1 MPYGQE
7 IEVARRIA
15 DLSAKLALRHQKA
28 GIFTEN
34 KPDDS
39 PVTIADKECE
49 KLIAKLLADAF
60 PDDGILGEE
69 GSRKESKNGRRWI
82 VDPIDGTRDFVR
94 GNPLWS
100 VLIALEKDGEVQ
112 AGVVHLPLMGNT
124 CWASRGEG
132 AFRND
137 IRLGVSSIDTPG
149 NAVISLNSLNRV
161 KNASFLHEMTSYLSL
176 FWAFRC
182 LGGTPDAMMV
192 AEGQM
197 DAWVEPKVA
206 PWDIAAAQVI
216 LEEAGA
222 VFFAFSGKRSIYE
235 GNCVACTPGLE
246 ASMREFFTRSV
257 APGSD
262 LCG

>member
-1 MPYGQE
+1 MPYSQE
-7 IEVARRIA
+7 IETARRVA
-15 DLSAKLALRHQKA
+15 ELSAELALRHQKT
-28 GIFTEN
+28 GITPEN

-49 KLIAKLLADAF
+49 KLIAKMLDEAF
-60 PDDGILGEE
+60 PEDGILGEE

-82 VDPIDGTRDFVR
+82 IDPIDGTRDFVR

-112 AGVVHLPLMGNT
+112 AGVVHFPLMGNT
-124 CWASRGEG
+124 CWGARGEG
-132 AFRND
+132 SYRND
-137 IRLGVSSIDTPG
+137 ARLRVSSIDKPG

-161 KNASFLHEMTSYLSL
+161 KTAHLMTDYMRE

-182 LGGTPDAMMV
+182 LGGTPDAMML
-192 AEGQM
+192 AAGQM

-206 PWDIAAAQVI
+206 PWDMAAAQVI

-246 ASMREFFTRSV
+246 VSLRGFLAKLPV
-257 APGSD
+257 D
-262 LCG
+262 

>member
-7 IEVARRIA
+7 IETALRIA
-15 DLSAKLALRHQKA
+15 RHSAELALRHQKSGLSA
-28 GIFTEN
+28 EN

-49 KLIAKLLADAF
+49 KLIAKLLEEAF
-60 PDDGILGEE
+60 PDDGIMGEE
-69 GSRKESKNGRRWI
+69 GARKASGNGRRWI
-82 VDPIDGTRDFVR
+82 IDPIDGTRDFVR

-112 AGVVHLPLMGNT
+112 AGVVHLPMMGNT
-124 CWASRGEG
+124 CWGARGDG
-132 AFRND
+132 SFRND
-137 IRLGVSSIDTPG
+137 VRLRVSSIDKPES
-149 NAVISLNSLNRV
+149 AVISLNSLNRV
-161 KNASFLHEMTSYLSL
+161 QSASALMMTSYLSS

-192 AEGQM
+192 AEGKM

-206 PWDIAAAQVI
+206 PWDMAATQVI

-222 VFFAFSGKRSIYE
+222 VFFAFNGKRSIYE
-235 GNCVACTPGLE
+235 GNCVSCTPGLE
-246 ASMREFFTRSV
+246 RSMRDFFANIPV
-257 APGSD
+257 D
-262 LCG
+262 

>member
-1 MPYGQE
+1 VSYSQE
-7 IEVARRIA
+7 IETARRA
-15 DLSAKLALRHQKA
+15 AKLSAELALHHQKI
-28 GIFTEN
+28 GITAEN

-49 KLIAKLLADAF
+49 RLIAKILDETF

-69 GSRKESKNGRRWI
+69 GARKESKNGRRWI
-82 VDPIDGTRDFVR
+82 IDPIDGTRDFVR

-124 CWASRGEG
+124 CWGSRGAG
-132 AFRND
+132 SYRND
-137 IRLGVSSIDTPG
+137 IRLRVSAIDKPE
-149 NAVISLNSLNRV
+149 NAVISLNSLNRL
-161 KNASFLHEMTSYLSL
+161 KSAPISALMTSYLTL

-182 LGGTPDAMMV
+182 LGGTPDAMML

-206 PWDIAAAQVI
+206 SWDMAAAQVI

-222 VFFAFSGKRSIYE
+222 VFFAFNGKRSIYE

-246 ASMREFFTRSV
+246 ASMREFFTNLP
-257 APGSD
+257 A
-262 LCG
+262 

>member
-1 MPYGQE
+1 MLLEMSFLQE
-7 IEVARRIA
+7 IETARRA
-15 DLSAKLALRHQKA
+15 AQLSAELALRHQKTGVTA
-28 GIFTEN
+28 EN

-49 KLIAKLLADAF
+49 KLISKMLDDAY

-69 GSRKESKNGRRWI
+69 GSRKESKNGRQWI
-82 VDPIDGTRDFVR
+82 IDPIDGTRDFVR

-124 CWASRGEG
+124 CWGARGEG
-132 AFRND
+132 SYRND
-137 IRLGVSSIDTPG
+137 IQLRVSQIDRPD
-149 NAVISLNSLNRV
+149 NAVISLNSLNRL
-161 KNASFLHEMTSYLSL
+161 KSAAMQASMSTLLNS

-182 LGGTPDAMMV
+182 LGGTPDAMML

-197 DAWVEPKVA
+197 DVWVEPKVA
-206 PWDIAAAQVI
+206 PWDMAASQVI

-235 GNCVACTPGLE
+235 GNCVACAPGLE
-246 ASMREFFTRSV
+246 AFMRAFFAKLPV
-257 APGSD
+257 E
-262 LCG
+262 

>member
-1 MPYGQE
+1 MPYSQE
-7 IEVARRIA
+7 IETARRIA
-15 DLSAKLALRHQKA
+15 KLSAELALRHQKA
-28 GIFTEN
+28 GIFAEN

-49 KLIAKLLADAF
+49 KLIAKLLEEAF

-69 GSRKESKNGRRWI
+69 GSTKESKNGRRWI
-82 VDPIDGTRDFVR
+82 IDPIDGTRDFVR

-124 CWASRGEG
+124 CWGARGG
-132 AFRND
+132 GSFRND
-137 IRLGVSSIDTPG
+137 IRLRVSSIDKPE
-149 NAVISLNSLNRV
+149 NAVISLNSLNRT
-161 KNASFLHEMTSYLSL
+161 KNALLMTSYLSS

-206 PWDIAAAQVI
+206 PWDMAAAQLI

-235 GNCVACTPGLE
+235 GNCVACTPGL
-246 ASMREFFTRSV
+246 APSMKEFFSKL
-257 APGSD
+257 PLD
-262 LCG
+262 

>member
-1 MPYGQE
+1 MPYSQE
-7 IEVARRIA
+7 IETARRA
-15 DLSAKLALRHQKA
+15 AALSAELALRYQKA
-28 GIFTEN
+28 GITAEN

-49 KLIAKLLADAF
+49 KLISKMLEEAF
-60 PDDGILGEE
+60 PGDGILGEE

-82 VDPIDGTRDFVR
+82 IDPIDGTRDFVR

-100 VLIALEKDGEVQ
+100 VLIALEKDGEVE
-112 AGVVHLPLMGNT
+112 AGVVHFPLMGNT
-124 CWASRGEG
+124 CWGARGEG
-132 AFRND
+132 AYRND
-137 IRLGVSSIDTPG
+137 ARLRVSAIDKPE

-161 KNASFLHEMTSYLSL
+161 RNAGALLTSYLSS

-192 AEGQM
+192 AAGQM

-206 PWDIAAAQVI
+206 PWDMAAAQVI

-246 ASMREFFTRSV
+246 ASMRAFFKKL
-257 APGSD
+257 PLD
-262 LCG
+262 